1 VSDPRSEILMAAT
14 AGRVWDVVVIGG
26 GASGLATAL
35 EAATRGASTLL
46 LEAHDYA
53 KGTSSRSTKLIH
65 GGVRYLAQ
73 GNVRL
78 VMESL
83 HERGILK
90 RNAPHLVRDLGF
102 LVAAYEP
109 WRLPFYAT
117 GLKLYDLLA
126 GRLKLRASR
135 ILDRKAAL
143 DHMATLKAD
152 GLQGGVLYF
161 DAQFDDSRLAVTLM
175 RSLEDAGGVALNA
188 APVTGLIKT
197 EGRVGGV
204 RFTDAETG
212 QAHEVRARVVINA
225 TGIFADAVRHLDDV
239 DAAPLLSP
247 SQGVHVVVGRE
258 FLPGDDALMVPRTED
273 GRVLFAV
280 PWHGRTLI
288 GTTDTA
294 VPDIALEPRPLDEE
308 VDFILRTAA
317 GYLSPAPKRSDVL
330 SVFAGLRPL
339 VRDPAAKDS
348 KTLAR
353 DHVIVVSDS
362 GLVTLT
368 GGKWTTCRRMGQDA
382 VERAASEAGLPLT
395 PSLTEGLQLHGW
407 TTTADDDHW
416 RVYGSDATQIRAL
429 PGAAALLHPGLPYV
443 EAEVRWAVRFEQA
456 RTVEDVLARRLRM
469 LFLDANAAINA
480 APRAAELMA
489 EELGRDGA
497 WQAAQVAAFTGLA
510 RNYRLSAR

>member
-1 VSDPRSEILMAAT
+1 MSDPRAEILIAAT

-53 KGTSSRSTKLIH
+53 KGTSSRSTKLVH

-102 LVAAYEP
+102 LVAAYEA

-126 GRLKLRASR
+126 GGLNLRASR

-143 DHMATLKAD
+143 EHMATLKPD
-152 GLQGGVLYF
+152 GLLGGVLYF
-161 DAQFDDSRLAVTLM
+161 DAQFDDSRLAITLM

-188 APVTGLIKT
+188 APVTQLIKT
-197 EGRVGGV
+197 DGRVTSV
-204 RFTDAETG
+204 RFSDAETG
-212 QAHEVRARVVINA
+212 QGYEVRARVVINA
-225 TGIFADAVRHLDDV
+225 TGIFADAVRHLDDEN
-239 DAAPLLSP
+239 AAPLLSP
-247 SQGVHVVVGRE
+247 SQGVHIVVGRE
-258 FLPGDDALMVPRTED
+258 FLPGDAALMVPRTED

-288 GTTDTA
+288 GTTDTV
-294 VPDIALEPRPLDEE
+294 VPDIALEPKPLQQEI
-308 VDFILRTAA
+308 DFILRTAGA
-317 GYLSPAPKRSDVL
+317 YLTPAPKREDVL

-339 VRDPAAKDS
+339 VRDPTAKDS

-382 VERAASEAGLPLT
+382 VDRAAAEAGLTLR
-395 PSLTEGLQLHGW
+395 PSRTEGLHLHGW
-407 TTTADDDHW
+407 TETADDDHW
-416 RVYGSDATQIRAL
+416 RVYGADASRIRAL
-429 PGAAALLHPGLPYV
+429 PGAAALLHTGLPYV
-443 EAEVRWAVRFEQA
+443 EAEVLWAVRHEQA

-469 LFLDANAAINA
+469 LFLDANAAIHA
-480 APRAAELMA
+480 APRVAELMA
-489 EELGRDGA
+489 EELDRDA
-497 WQAAQVAAFTGLA
+497 TWCAQQIAAFTSLA
-510 RNYRLSAR
+510 RGYKL

>member
-1 VSDPRSEILMAAT
+1 MNDPRSEILAAAT
-14 AGRVWDVVVIGG
+14 ADRVWDVVVIGG

-53 KGTSSRSTKLIH
+53 KGTSSRSTKLVH

-83 HERGILK
+83 HERGVLK

-102 LVAAYEP
+102 LVAAYQA

-126 GRLKLRASR
+126 GTLNLRSSR

-143 DHMATLKAD
+143 AHMSTLKPD
-152 GLQGGVLYF
+152 GLLGGVLYF
-161 DAQFDDSRLAVTLM
+161 DAQFDDSRLAITLM
-175 RSLEDAGGVALNA
+175 RSFEDAGGVALNA
-188 APVTGLIKT
+188 APVTQLIKT
-197 EGRVGGV
+197 DGRVTGV
-204 RFTDAETG
+204 QFSDAETG
-212 QAHEVRARVVINA
+212 QTYAVRARVVINA
-225 TGIFADAVRHLDDV
+225 TGIFADTVRHLDDAN
-239 DAAPLLSP
+239 AAPLLSP
-247 SQGVHVVVGRE
+247 SQGVHIVVGRE
-258 FLPGDDALMVPRTED
+258 FLPGDAALMVPRTED

-294 VPDIALEPRPLDEE
+294 MSDIALEPRPLHQEI
-308 VDFILRTAA
+308 DFILRTAA
-317 GYLSPAPKRSDVL
+317 AYLRPAPTRSDVL

-339 VRDPAAKDS
+339 VRDPNAKDS

-368 GGKWTTCRRMGQDA
+368 GGKWTTCRRMGQD
-382 VERAASEAGLPLT
+382 VVDRAAKGAGLTLM
-395 PSLTEGLQLHGW
+395 PSRTEHLHMHGW

-416 RVYGSDATQIRAL
+416 RAYGADASRIRAL

-443 EAEVRWAVRFEQA
+443 EAEVYWAVRHEQA

-480 APRAAELMA
+480 APRVAELMA
-489 EELGRDGA
+489 VELGRDPA
-497 WQAAQVAAFTGLA
+497 WQAGQVQAFTELA
-510 RNYRLSAR
+510 QFYQL